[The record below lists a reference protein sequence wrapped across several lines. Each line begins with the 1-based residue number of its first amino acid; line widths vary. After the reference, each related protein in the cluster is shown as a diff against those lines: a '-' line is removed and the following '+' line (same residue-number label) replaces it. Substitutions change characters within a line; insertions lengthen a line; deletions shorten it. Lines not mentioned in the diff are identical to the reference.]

1 MSRHSRPGHTISGI
15 VYGALSVI
23 AGILVVIV
31 WTLGGWVLA
40 GIIR

>member
-1 MSRHSRPGHTISGI
+1 MLSIAQGVLGI
-15 VYGALSVI
+15 I

-31 WTLGGWVLA
+31 WTLSGWVLA